1 MSANSRNRGIAATK
15 EGIEKIENKKLEKKW
30 TNERL
35 LREAGVSLDTLKRV
49 RKGTPVDKE
58 SIRKIA
64 IALEL
69 DLTDI
74 VAPENLCNNEIS
86 QQNTELLET
95 IQPEPNLEIKLRGT
109 ISEVKPQVV
118 AILNALEESG
128 KDKFII
134 LGINSGSAVLVLK
147 GSPEGLKRLEYMFKV
162 GQLTER
168 EGFVVEDVRFVTAQ
182 SQESILDSK
191 IKINLTQWLQNNF
204 AETIEAGWL
213 TLEEIFGTKRPAFC
227 SQSVKRAKQI
237 QLGDIAINLLV
248 ELDPQPNQ
256 EINLFLGVYAATE
269 SANLPD
275 NLQIEIVMEIETV
288 MKNGEVLTT
297 YSTANDEAVAWDD
310 FVFEPGEQFC
320 LQISLGELSHREVF
334 QL

>member
-1 MSANSRNRGIAATK
+1 MDNRRTMNKTSRNRGIAATR
-15 EGIEKIENKKLEKKW
+15 EGIEEIEKKKTKNNW
-30 TNERL
+30 SNEKL
-35 LREAGVSLDTLKRV
+35 SKEAGVSLDTIKRI
-49 RKGTPVDKE
+49 RNGTPVDKE
-58 SIRKIA
+58 SLRKVA
-64 IALEL
+64 NALEL

-74 VAPENLCNNEIS
+74 VDAEKLWNNETS
-86 QQNTELLET
+86 KDNTEFGET
-95 IQPEPNLEIKLRGT
+95 RKEKPNLEIKLRGT

-118 AILNALEESG
+118 AILSALEESG

-134 LGINSGSAVLVLK
+134 LGINSGSVVLVLK

-162 GQLTER
+162 GQMTEL

-204 AETIEAGWL
+204 AEAIETGWL
-213 TLEEIFGTKRPAFC
+213 TFVEIFGTKRPAFR

-256 EINLFLGVYAATE
+256 EINLFLGVYPATE
-269 SANLPD
+269 SARLPD
-275 NLQIEIVMEIETV
+275 NLQIGIVME
-288 MKNGEVLTT
+288 NGDVLTT
-297 YSTANDEAVAWDD
+297 YSTASDEAVAWDD
-310 FVFEPGEQFC
+310 FVFEPGEQFS
-320 LQISLGELSHREVF
+320 LEISLGQLTNREFF